1 VRSILRRYYR
11 VPRPLYLLTVAELF
25 LYLINAAFILI
36 LNIYLSKAGFSD
48 EHIANFTSYRF
59 LGVLLFAF
67 PFGIFIKGK
76 SLKPYFL
83 AASLIIP
90 LVSLEIVYAI
100 SVRNEWLLEL
110 GFLSWG
116 IGLMLLQVCAVP
128 FIMRIAED
136 DVLSEALSL
145 NFSTWSTA
153 MILSGI
159 FISGMT
165 HLNQMTF
172 FGYSIVLDEATILR
186 IISVISL
193 AAFGCFLFLQEGQ
206 PRTQSSHFTTNFST
220 LLHDYDWGLIWK
232 AIIPTLIISV
242 GAGLTI
248 PFINLF
254 FYSVFGVDSDQFS
267 VYGSL
272 SAFLVLSGAFFV
284 PTLRRKLGYTQAIL
298 GTQFLA
304 IIFLVIL
311 AFTEIFQDVEG
322 IMALAVICF
331 LLRQPLMNMANPM
344 TSELTM
350 KYVGPKNQELIS
362 ALTSSIWS
370 ASWFISAK
378 LFQLLRGHD
387 LEYFKIFFITA
398 ILYTIG
404 VSWYYFIIKEYESRD
419 DNGAEVVGVVIHD

>member
-1 VRSILRRYYR
+1 MRSIIRKYYR
-11 VPRPLYLLTVAELF
+11 VPRPLFLLTVAELL

-36 LNIYLSKAGFSD
+36 LNIYLRKSGFDDQQIAG
-48 EHIANFTSYRF
+48 FTSYRF

-67 PFGIFIKGK
+67 PFGVFIKGK
-76 SLKPYFL
+76 PLKPFFL

-100 SVRNEWLLEL
+100 SIRDTLLL
-110 GFLSWG
+110 KSGFLSWG

-128 FIMRIAED
+128 FIMRIATD
-136 DVLSEALSL
+136 DVLSEALAL

-153 MILSGI
+153 MILSGV

-165 HLNQMTF
+165 GLNKLSLFGHLILF
-172 FGYSIVLDEATILR
+172 DEGTILR

-193 AAFGCFLFLQEGQ
+193 AAFGCFLFLKEGK
-206 PRTQSSHFTTNFST
+206 PRAHSARFTTNFST
-220 LLHDYDWGLIWK
+220 LVQDYDWDRIRK
-232 AIIPTLIISV
+232 AIVPTLIISV

-267 VYGSL
+267 VYGSI
-272 SAFLVLSGAFFV
+272 SAFLVLTGAFFV
-284 PTLRRKLGYTQAIL
+284 PTIRRKLGYMQAIL

-304 IIFLVIL
+304 ILFLVIL
-311 AFTEIFQDVEG
+311 GLTEIFQNVEG
-322 IMALAVICF
+322 ILTLAVLCF

-378 LFQLLRGHD
+378 IFQALRGM
-387 LEYFKIFFITA
+387 
-398 ILYTIG
+398 
-404 VSWYYFIIKEYESRD
+404 
-419 DNGAEVVGVVIHD
+419 